1 MSTYLVGS
9 VPKKGEF
16 INKETGENIVYN
28 NRVLHCVS
36 ESHSGVGYEVSEVK
50 LKMSDIAYYLGVA
63 ERDDAVDMALSKL
76 VKQKINF
83 VTMPKNG
90 VLSIVGVYPAE

>member
-28 NRVLHCVS
+28 NRVLQCVS
-36 ESHSGVGYEVSEVK
+36 DSHAGIGYEVSEVK
-50 LKMSDIAYYLGVA
+50 LKMSDIAYHLGVA

-76 VKQKINF
+76 VKQKISF

-90 VLSIVGVYPAE
+90 VLSIVGVYPSE